1 MVGGLWARFLELN
14 PSRTQV
20 HIKPLTQTT
29 NSPKQKPSNMKT
41 LSALIVLSL
50 VTIGIQTASAA
61 FYVDFYLSAPG
72 VQTSFAQGKNGTA
85 TEDFNSFSGSLSGPS
100 TLSVGNYTGG
110 SQILPGDQWGG
121 ANGSKYVKDPSPLDI
136 TFTTAAKYVGFWWSA
151 GNGGNT
157 VNLYSG
163 GAMVAEFTTTYLSS
177 YLNNGSGTVT
187 ALDGTTY
194 NTSSYYGNPNG
205 YPPQTPNEPYGY
217 INLFA
222 RNGAGFFDRVV
233 FSGGGFEF
241 DNITASSSTENPL
254 SSIVGIGSVNSA
266 SPTTFS
272 PTFSTAYVTSAAV
285 PEPAQVAASLLLL
298 AGIGGYVFVKRRKA
312 TKPALA
318 PIAA

>member
-1 MVGGLWARFLELN
+1 LPTQRKAQIENLN
-14 PSRTQV
+14 LPDQMLS
-20 HIKPLTQTT
+20 
-29 NSPKQKPSNMKT
+29 SMKT
-41 LSALIVLSL
+41 LPSLIVLGI
-50 VTIGIQTASAA
+50 VAIGIQTASAA

-85 TEDFNSFSGSLSGPS
+85 TEDFNSFSGVLSGPG

-163 GAMVAEFTTTYLSS
+163 GSRVAEFTTTYLST
-177 YLNNGSGTVT
+177 YLNGGSGTVT

-205 YPPQTPNEPYGY
+205 YAPQTPNEPYGY

-241 DNITASSSTENPL
+241 DNITVSSSTENPL
-254 SSIVGIGSVNSA
+254 SSIVGIGSVNSD

-272 PTFSTAYVTSAAV
+272 SNFSTAYVTSSAV
-285 PEPAQVAASLLLL
+285 PEPGQVAASLLLL
-298 AGIGGYVFVKRRKA
+298 AGIGGYVFLKRRKA
-312 TKPALA
+312 AKPVLA
-318 PIAA
+318 QRVA